1 MIINPHDSNTM
12 KKIFSKLFFILALVS
27 VASCGEKDSPIQPNK
42 PGGSTTEGVALG
54 VTTAEIQT
62 KSAVLEYGSGSTMN
76 IFAKTYNDAKAPD
89 IQSGVKATF
98 DGAKWTLEPPVYM
111 SDAMPTAFVFA
122 VSPYDAAYTDLKN
135 IPVDLSKQVDLMYS
149 GASVAAS
156 KTSPNVKLKM
166 NHALSLL
173 SFNIVPVNYSG
184 AGNLTSL
191 AINGENVYR
200 AATMDGTSGKIQLT
214 DKGEV
219 KNSFNRNV
227 EKGGWKND
235 IPGLWT
241 LPFNTKVGAVT
252 LTAVIDGK
260 TFESIIPEAEIK
272 QGWQYIFRLAL
283 TNSGLE
289 FDPTKTETLS
299 LNVTTD
305 EQQQFDGYGKIVL
318 TADGSSIIAPT
329 VKGDAVFGTIAYPSG
344 HSSYTD
350 NKHVDG
356 LKSGDQVTVEAWNSN
371 GFELQS
377 LEGIGTIDISSYE

>member
-1 MIINPHDSNTM
+1 M
-12 KKIFSKLFFILALVS
+12 KKIYSKLLIILALVS
-27 VASCGEKDSPIQPNK
+27 FASCGEKDTPEQPNNK
-42 PGGSTTEGVALG
+42 PSTEGAALG
-54 VTTAEIQT
+54 ITTADIQT
-62 KSAVLEYGSGSTMN
+62 KSAVLEYANGSTMN
-76 IFAKTYNDAKAPD
+76 VFAKTYNDAAAPD
-89 IQSGVKATF
+89 IQVGVKATY
-98 DGAKWTLEPPVYM
+98 DGAKWTMEPPVYLN
-111 SDAMPTAFVFA
+111 DAQAVAFVFA
-122 VSPYDAAYTDLKN
+122 VSPYDASYTDLKN

-149 GASVAAS
+149 GPSVAAS

-173 SFNIVPVNYSG
+173 SFNIVPVNYTG

-200 AATMDGTSGKIQLT
+200 AATMDGSNGKVQLT
-214 DKGEV
+214 EKGEV
-219 KNSFNRNV
+219 KNSFNRTV
-227 EKGGWKND
+227 EKGGWKTD

-260 TFESIIPEAEIK
+260 TFESIIPEAEVK

-305 EQQQFDGYGKIVL
+305 EQQDFEGYGKIVI
-318 TADGSSIIAPT
+318 TASGSSLTAPT
-329 VKGDAVFGTIAYPSG
+329 VNGDAVFGTIAYPSG
-344 HSSYTD
+344 NSSYTD
-350 NKHVDG
+350 GKQVDN
-356 LKSGDQVTVEAWNSN
+356 LNSGDQVTVEAWNSN
-371 GFELQS
+371 GFVLQS
-377 LEGIGTIDISSYE
+377 LEGIGVIDISSYE

>member
-1 MIINPHDSNTM
+1 M
-12 KKIFSKLFFILALVS
+12 KKIFSKLFIILALVS
-27 VASCGEKDSPIQPNK
+27 FASCGDKDTPQPDK
-42 PGGSTTEGVALG
+42 PSGGGNSTDGVALG

-76 IFAKTYNDAKAPD
+76 IFAKTYNDAAAPD
-89 IQSGVKATF
+89 IQTGVKATY
-98 DGAKWTLEPPVYM
+98 DGSKWSLEPPVYLN
-111 SDAMPTAFVFA
+111 DAQNVAFVFA
-122 VSPYDAAYTDLKN
+122 VSPYDASYTDLKN

-191 AINGENVYR
+191 AINGENVYS
-200 AATMDGTSGKIQLT
+200 AGSMDGTSGKIQLT
-214 DKGEV
+214 GKGEV
-219 KNSFNRNV
+219 KNTFSRSV
-227 EKGGWKND
+227 ENGGWKSD

-241 LPFNTKVGAVT
+241 LPFNTKAGAVT

-260 TFESIIPEAEIK
+260 TFESVIPEVEVK

-289 FDPTKTETLS
+289 FDPTKTETKS

-305 EQQQFDGYGKIVL
+305 EQQQFEGYGKIVV
-318 TADGSSIIAPT
+318 TADGASLTAPT
-329 VKGDAVFGTIAYPSG
+329 VEGDAVFGTIATPAG
-344 HSSYTD
+344 NSSYSD
-350 NKHVDG
+350 NKQVEG
-356 LKSGDQVTVEAWNSN
+356 LKSGDQVIVEAWNSD
-371 GFELQS
+371 GFKIQS
-377 LEGIGTIDISSYE
+377 LEGIGTIDISSFE

>member
-1 MIINPHDSNTM
+1 M
-12 KKIFSKLFFILALVS
+12 KKIYSKFLIILALVS
-27 VASCGEKDSPIQPNK
+27 FASCGEKDTPEQPNI
-42 PGGSTTEGVALG
+42 TEGVALCIS
-54 VTTAEIQT
+54 TANIQT
-62 KSAVLEYGSGSTMN
+62 KSAVLEYGSGATMN
-76 IFAKTYNDAKAPD
+76 VFAKTYNDATAPD
-89 IQSGVKATF
+89 IQAGVKATF
-98 DGAKWTLEPPVYM
+98 DGSQWTMEPPVYL
-111 SDAMPTAFVFA
+111 SEAQAVAFVFA
-122 VSPYDAAYTDLKN
+122 VSPYDASYTDLKN

-149 GASVAAS
+149 GPSVAAS

-191 AINGENVYR
+191 AINGENVYNS
-200 AATMDGTSGKIQLT
+200 ATMDGSNGKIQLK

-219 KNSFNRNV
+219 KNSFNRTV
-227 EKGGWKND
+227 EKGGWKTD

-260 TFESIIPEAEIK
+260 TFESIIPEAEVK

-305 EQQQFDGYGKIVL
+305 EQQDFEGYGKIVI
-318 TADGSSIIAPT
+318 TASGSSLTAPT
-329 VKGDAVFGTIAYPSG
+329 VNGDAVFGTIAYPSG
-344 HSSYTD
+344 HTSYTD
-350 NKHVDG
+350 GKQVDN
-356 LKSGDQVTVEAWNSN
+356 LNSGDQVTVEAWNSN
-371 GFELQS
+371 GFVLQS
-377 LEGIGTIDISSYE
+377 LEGIGVIDISAYE